1 MFQFEPPEPS
11 SPGGTSV
18 PPRFRKTVLITSC
31 AFLRLYLQ
39 FRLAQVF
46 AVWPVADN
54 QLMRP
59 NSGAR
64 QAVPLLCLLLAA
76 VAGVAFGSPSGAPA
90 AKRTHR
96 SRSSAYNLD
105 PAKFDAT
112 SYDDAIVRQ
121 VAIDAL
127 GHTNGSVVA
136 MDPSTGRILTIV
148 NQKMA
153 FSAGFEPCSTIKPV
167 IALAGLQEGA
177 ITRDTMLKVG
187 RRRYMDLT
195 EAMAHSNNVYF
206 ESVGKQLGFDTVIKY
221 ARLLGLGERV
231 GYNISEEQPGAL
243 PLFPPKYG
251 GVARMSSFGGGIRIT
266 PLQLA
271 SLAATLANGGTE
283 YYLQY
288 PRTTEDRV
296 NFTPRV
302 RRQLDIAPLL
312 PDLREGMLA
321 AVMYGTAKRSYDP
334 LGDQS
339 LGKTGTC
346 NDESLGGRLGWFVS
360 YADEIHPKIV
370 LVILM
375 RGGGRNTSGPHA
387 SQIAGR
393 IYRGLRERNYFAAT
407 ASDRAAQYA
416 AAGTAGA
423 SH

>member
-1 MFQFEPPEPS
+1 MRPS
-11 SPGGTSV
+11 SS
-18 PPRFRKTVLITSC
+18 I
-31 AFLRLYLQ
+31 
-39 FRLAQVF
+39 
-46 AVWPVADN
+46 
-54 QLMRP
+54 
-59 NSGAR
+59 R
-64 QAVPLLCLLLAA
+64 QAVPILCLVLAA
-76 VAGVAFGSPSGAPA
+76 AAGVAFGSPTGSPA

-96 SRSSAYNLD
+96 TRTSSAYNHD
-105 PAKFDAT
+105 PARFDAT

-136 MDPSTGRILTIV
+136 MDPSNGRILTIV

-153 FSAGFEPCSTIKPV
+153 FSSGFEPCSTIKPV

-195 EAMAHSNNVYF
+195 EAMAHSNNVFF

-231 GYNISEEQPGAL
+231 GYNITEEQPGAL

-321 AVMYGTAKRSYDP
+321 AVMYGTARRSYDP

-339 LGKTGTC
+339 LGPTLGKTGTC
-346 NDESLGGRLGWFVS
+346 NDESLGGRLGWYVS

-370 LVILM
+370 LVILI
-375 RGGGRNTSGPHA
+375 RGGGRSTNGPRA
-387 SQIAGR
+387 SQIAGH
-393 IYRGLRERNYFAAT
+393 IYRGLRERNYFAAS
-407 ASDRAAQYA
+407 AINDRATQYA

>member
-1 MFQFEPPEPS
+1 MRS
-11 SPGGTSV
+11 SSSA
-18 PPRFRKTVLITSC
+18 K
-31 AFLRLYLQ
+31 
-39 FRLAQVF
+39 
-46 AVWPVADN
+46 
-54 QLMRP
+54 
-59 NSGAR
+59 
-64 QAVPLLCLLLAA
+64 QAVPIICLLLIAA
-76 VAGVAFGSPSGAPA
+76 AGVAFGAPA
-90 AKRTHR
+90 GGAGSPASKRTR
-96 SRSSAYNLD
+96 RTSKSAYAD

-112 SYDDAIVRQ
+112 IYDDATVRE
-121 VAIDAL
+121 VALDAL

-195 EAMAHSNNVYF
+195 EAMAHSNNIYF

-221 ARLLGLGERV
+221 ARLLGLGDRV

-251 GVARMSSFGGGIRIT
+251 GVAHMSSFGGGIRIT

-271 SLAATLANGGTE
+271 NLAATLANGGTE

-288 PRTTEDRV
+288 PRTTEERQ

-302 RRQLDIAPLL
+302 HRQLDIAPLL

-346 NDESLGGRLGWFVS
+346 NDESLGGRLGWYVS

-370 LVILM
+370 LVILI
-375 RGGGRNTSGPHA
+375 RGGGRNTNGPHA

-407 ASDRAAQYA
+407 TDRSLQYA
-416 AAGTAGA
+416 VAGTAGA

>member
-1 MFQFEPPEPS
+1 MKPS
-11 SPGGTSV
+11 SSV
-18 PPRFRKTVLITSC
+18 
-31 AFLRLYLQ
+31 
-39 FRLAQVF
+39 
-46 AVWPVADN
+46 
-54 QLMRP
+54 
-59 NSGAR
+59 R
-64 QAVPLLCLLLAA
+64 QAVPILCLVLAA
-76 VAGVAFGSPSGAPA
+76 AAGEAFGSPKTAPA
-90 AKRTHR
+90 AKRTRHTT
-96 SRSSAYNLD
+96 RSSAYNLN

-112 SYDDAIVRQ
+112 SYDDAVVRQ

-136 MDPSTGRILTIV
+136 LDPTNGRILTIV

-153 FSAGFEPCSTIKPV
+153 FSSGFEPCSTIKPV

-177 ITRDTMLKVG
+177 ITRDTMLRVD

-195 EAMAHSNNVYF
+195 EAMAHSNNVFF
-206 ESVGKQLGFDTVIKY
+206 ESVGKQLGFETVIKY
-221 ARLLGLGERV
+221 ARLLGLGDRV
-231 GYNISEEQPGAL
+231 GYNIAEEQPGSL

-288 PRTTEDRV
+288 PRSTEDRV

-312 PDLREGMLA
+312 PDIREGMLA
-321 AVMYGTAKRSYDP
+321 AVMYGTARRSYDP
-334 LGDQS
+334 FADQS
-339 LGKTGTC
+339 LGATLGKTGTC
-346 NDESLGGRLGWFVS
+346 NDESLGGRLGWYVS

-370 LVILM
+370 LVILI
-375 RGGGRNTSGPHA
+375 RGGGRSTNGPRA

-393 IYRGLRERNYFAAT
+393 IYRGLRERNYFASSS
-407 ASDRAAQYA
+407 SDRDAQYA
-416 AAGTAGA
+416 SAGA